1 MTTLTLEQQYKPYKG
16 PESYQVEDAAFFFGR
31 KEAADQI
38 VAHVLSAHISLL
50 HAQSG
55 AGKTSL
61 LNALVIPQLEERGWT
76 PVRILPQNDPVRAT
90 RVACL
95 QYVVPPPEAEA
106 IALRRALDAL
116 FGATD
121 DPTLEEL
128 LARYDDPGIL
138 PVYDPRKRCL
148 IAPVLLDEVGARY
161 PALDGGRVTPY
172 ICRLLRSSLDLQTVA
187 DHLAAIG
194 TACGTVAG
202 SWQPVR
208 SDTRVRHLLQT
219 LQSAAC
225 RAAYA
230 TTLDYLDLPVRELRP
245 FIENLLHIYGSARP
259 GFCLVLLFDQF
270 EELFTRFVDPGSLHV
285 AHSQEM
291 PDWRLRLEF
300 IDELRTLCREPP
312 AADGRRRGSRRSV
325 LPVRYLISMRS
336 EYIAQLRPIREF
348 AADLDRSAYQLELL
362 TRLSARQAIEEPAVL
377 YGYTY
382 EEECFN
388 QILADLLKEERYI
401 EPAHLS
407 LVCEKLWLESGRDL
421 VRQHAAA
428 AAGELPTVPLAT
440 YAERLHG
447 AKGIL
452 RDFLQDFL
460 VALADDDERR
470 EALELIEPLITGS
483 GTRNIVE
490 RRQLIQVPF
499 RDATRR
505 TELLDKLV
513 NRTLVRIEPR
523 LGGQFIEIT
532 HEFLILAV
540 QEALQKYLYGNVE
553 YQQFRVALRALA
565 ESQRDPAASAT
576 DSVIN
581 RAEFGILDR
590 NRQRVQWNGWAVEQ
604 MLRAWLCHGGGSEQ
618 RATLRYWLDAASG
631 LAAVADLGTIRQR
644 LAGCGAGQGFLSRP
658 ELQQINANRDRQA
671 FTPAERQAILRSE
684 LLRATAEEHADVRYW
699 TLQVMP

>member
-1 MTTLTLEQQYKPYKG
+1 MK
-16 PESYQVEDAAFFFGR
+16 SAAG
-31 KEAADQI
+31 
-38 VAHVLSAHISLL
+38 
-50 HAQSG
+50 
-55 AGKTSL
+55 
-61 LNALVIPQLEERGWT
+61 
-76 PVRILPQNDPVRAT
+76 
-90 RVACL
+90 
-95 QYVVPPPEAEA
+95 
-106 IALRRALDAL
+106 
-116 FGATD
+116 
-121 DPTLEEL
+121 
-128 LARYDDPGIL
+128 
-138 PVYDPRKRCL
+138 
-148 IAPVLLDEVGARY
+148 Y

-172 ICRLLRSSLDLQTVA
+172 VCRLLRSSLDLQTRRRPSGG
-187 DHLAAIG
+187 DRHGLWHRCRKRGSRSAAIR
-194 TACGTVAG
+194 ACGTCCR
-202 SWQPVR
+202 PC
-208 SDTRVRHLLQT
+208 RVR
-219 LQSAAC
+219 AC

-245 FIENLLHIYGSARP
+245 FIENLLRIYGSARP

-285 AHSQEM
+285 AHSHEM

-312 AADGRRRGSRRSV
+312 ADGRAAPRQPPLGAAGALPDLDAQRVHRPVASHPRVRCRS
-325 LPVRYLISMRS
+325 I
-336 EYIAQLRPIREF
+336 
-348 AADLDRSAYQLELL
+348 DRSAYQLELL

-490 RRQLIQVPF
+490 RRQLIHVPF

-532 HEFLILAV
+532 HEFLIQAV

-581 RAEFGILDR
+581 RAEFGVLDR
-590 NRQRVQWNGWAVEQ
+590 NRQRVQWNGWAVDQ
-604 MLRAWLCHGGGSEQ
+604 MLRAWLCHGTGSEQ
-618 RATLRYWLDAASG
+618 RATLGYWLNAASG
-631 LAAVADLGTIRQR
+631 LAAVADLGTIRER
-644 LAGCGAGQGFLSRP
+644 LAGCGAGQAFLSRP
-658 ELQQINANRDRQA
+658 ELQQINANRDRQS
-671 FTPAERQAILRSE
+671 FTPSERRAILRSE

-699 TLQVMP
+699 TQQVTP

>member
-1 MTTLTLEQQYKPYKG
+1 MTTPMLEQYKPYKG

-31 KEAADQI
+31 REVADQI
-38 VAHVLSAHISLL
+38 VAHVLSAQMSLL

-76 PVRILPQNDPVRAT
+76 PVRVLPQNDPVRAT
-90 RVACL
+90 RIACL

-106 IALRRALDAL
+106 LALRRALDGL
-116 FGATD
+116 FAAAD
-121 DPTLEEL
+121 DPTLDEL
-128 LARYDDPGIL
+128 LARYDDPEIL
-138 PVYDPRKRCL
+138 PVRDPRKRCL
-148 IAPVLLDEVGARY
+148 IAPVPLAGLGARY
-161 PALDGGRVTPY
+161 PALDDGKVTPY
-172 ICRLLRSSLDLQTVA
+172 ICRLLRSSLDLATVA
-187 DHLAAIG
+187 DHLAAIA
-194 TACGTVAG
+194 TACGTG
-202 SWQPVR
+202 GESWQPVR
-208 SDTRVRHLLQT
+208 GDTRVRQLLQT
-219 LQSAAC
+219 LDGPGC

-245 FIENLLHIYGSARP
+245 FIDNLLRIYGSVRP

-270 EELFTRFVDPGSLHV
+270 EELFTRFVDPGSLH
-285 AHSQEM
+285 APGSNEM
-291 PDWRLRLEF
+291 PDWRLRVEF
-300 IDELRTLCREPP
+300 IDELRTLCREPR
-312 AADGRRRGSRRSV
+312 AESGRRRGGRRSL
-325 LPVRYLISMRS
+325 LPVRYLLSMRS

-348 AADLDRSAYQLELL
+348 VPELDRSACQLELL
-362 TRLSARQAIEEPAVL
+362 TQASARQAIEEPAVL

-407 LVCEKLWLESGRDL
+407 LVCEKLWLESGRLL
-421 VRQHAAA
+421 VGRDAPA

-447 AKGIL
+447 ARGIL
-452 RDFLQDFL
+452 RDFLHDFL

-490 RRQLIQVPF
+490 RRQLIHSPF

-505 TELLDKLV
+505 TALLDKLV

-532 HEFLILAV
+532 HEFLIPAI

-581 RAEFGILDR
+581 RAEFAILDR
-590 NRQRVQWNGWAVEQ
+590 NRHRVQWNGWAVEQ
-604 MLRAWLCHGGGSEQ
+604 MLRAWLCHGSGSEQ
-618 RATLRYWLDAASG
+618 RPTLRYWLDAASG
-631 LAAVADLGTIRQR
+631 LASIADLGTIRQH
-644 LAGCGAGQGFLSRP
+644 LAGSAAGPGALARP
-658 ELQQINANRDRQA
+658 ELQQINANRERQP

-684 LLRATAEEHADVRYW
+684 LLRATADEHDDVRYW
-699 TLQVMP
+699 TLQVMQ

>member
-1 MTTLTLEQQYKPYKG
+1 MTAPTLEQYKPYKG

-31 KEAADQI
+31 REAADEI
-38 VAHVLSAHISLL
+38 VAHVLSARMSLL

-90 RVACL
+90 RIACL

-106 IALRRALDAL
+106 LALRRALDGL
-116 FGATD
+116 FGAAD
-121 DPTLEEL
+121 DPTLDEL

-138 PVYDPRKRCL
+138 PVRDARKRCL
-148 IAPVLLDEVGARY
+148 ISPVPLDELGTCY
-161 PALDGGRVTPY
+161 PGLDGGKVTPY
-172 ICRLLRSSLDLQTVA
+172 VCRLLRSSLDLSTVA

-194 TACGTVAG
+194 TACGTG
-202 SWQPVR
+202 GESWQPVR
-208 SDTRVRHLLQT
+208 GDTRVRQLLQT
-219 LQSAAC
+219 LEGPAC
-225 RAAYA
+225 HAAYTA
-230 TTLDYLDLPVRELRP
+230 TLDYLDLPVRELRP
-245 FIENLLHIYGSARP
+245 FIENLLRIYGSVRP

-270 EELFTRFVDPGSLHV
+270 EELFTRFVDPGSLH
-285 AHSQEM
+285 APGSHDM
-291 PDWRLRLEF
+291 PDWRLRIEF

-312 AADGRRRGSRRSV
+312 AEGGQRRGDRRSV

-348 AADLDRSAYQLELL
+348 VPEIDRSACQLELL
-362 TRLSARQAIEEPAVL
+362 TQASARQAIEEPAVL

-407 LVCEKLWLESGRDL
+407 LVCEKLWFESGREL
-421 VRQHAAA
+421 VRQHAPA

-440 YAERLHG
+440 YAEQLHG
-447 AKGIL
+447 ARGIL

-460 VALADDDERR
+460 FALADDDERR
-470 EALELIEPLITGS
+470 EALELVEPLITGS

-490 RRQLIQVPF
+490 RRQLLHVPF

-505 TELLDKLV
+505 RELLDKLV

-532 HEFLILAV
+532 HEFLIPAV
-540 QEALQKYLYGNVE
+540 QEALRKYLYGNVE

-565 ESQRDPAASAT
+565 EGENDPAASAT

-581 RAEFGILDR
+581 RAEFATLDR
-590 NRQRVQWNGWAVEQ
+590 NRQRVQWNGWAVQQ
-604 MLRAWLCHGGGSEQ
+604 MLRAWICHGAGSEQ
-618 RATLRYWLDAASG
+618 RAILRYWLDAASG
-631 LAAVADLGTIRQR
+631 IAAVADLGTIRRR
-644 LAGCGAGQGFLSRP
+644 LAASGTGQGFLSRP
-658 ELQQINANRDRQA
+658 ELQQINANRDRQP
-671 FTPAERQAILRSE
+671 FTPAERRAILRSE
-684 LLRATAEEHADVRYW
+684 LLCATAEEHADVRYW
-699 TLQVMP
+699 TQQVTP